1 MIEYH
6 VPFITTNTADVF
18 TGCRSLQVLEE
29 AGIWRR
35 VKRIAGTSA
44 GAMTAA
50 LLAVGYDSYH
60 LEKVFSSDIQNV
72 MTGKSKRNKD
82 VRSYVK

>member
-1 MIEYH
+1 
-6 VPFITTNTADVF
+6 
-18 TGCRSLQVLEE
+18 VLEE

-60 LEKVFSSDIQNV
+60 LEKIFSADIQNV
-72 MTGKSKRNKD
+72 MSGKSVSGGDRQLYWWGLFLFQA
-82 VRSYVK
+82 VSM